1 MKQFAELFSG
11 LNRAYGLWDVK
22 HDRYN
27 WGYDITSKQY
37 EDHLAGK
44 ISLGIVPI
52 TDEQTCKFGAIDFDD
67 HHNKP
72 EDYKF
77 DYSTL
82 LKKIKFLKLP
92 LTVFKSKTGGAHGY
106 LFLDK
111 FYPAKDV
118 IHILKKMAYALGC
131 SRDIEIFPKQEK
143 LGSEDNGNFINLPY
157 HNGNTRVLI
166 DLEGNELTPE
176 EAMLYA
182 PNRLVNESDWS
193 KFKLLDHDKSTGRN
207 DRTFAATSF
216 FKKHYEDWKDKTF
229 EYNKIFNVPP
239 LEERELE
246 QTVIK
251 SNEKKD
257 YHDQDK
263 IETPPTE
270 LIGHDIKEYRMLD
283 IEKPNFILERLFKER
298 SINFLFGEKGKGKSM
313 FAIGLGY
320 AMSHGIPFLNYK
332 TPYANPVI
340 YVDGEMDPYDM
351 IEREA
356 PFLRTCGE
364 APTDYFHIINWYFQK
379 NQNIP
384 DIKEQ
389 IGQDL
394 ITNYCNKVKTLTGKA
409 PFLILDNLRSLSN
422 YVENDSDSWRPI
434 GKWLLKLRGLGYS
447 SLVLDHTGH
456 GSSHMR
462 GTSSKSDWANVCL
475 KIESEGA
482 KSKVMKVKL
491 SFDKARGLKP
501 DETDDFVAQYDDD
514 TLWILGQ
521 SEKKLDQQETFQK
534 ILVILNDWKAERL
547 KLYPKPKPS
556 ASEEEQDQ
564 WFKNCYPNGNKM
576 PTQDYIA
583 KKLECSVGKC
593 NGLMKKWW
601 IWYEKESANGGQ
613 GKSNY

>member
-1 MKQFAELFSG
+1 
-11 LNRAYGLWDVK
+11 
-22 HDRYN
+22 
-27 WGYDITSKQY
+27 
-37 EDHLAGK
+37 
-44 ISLGIVPI
+44 
-52 TDEQTCKFGAIDFDD
+52 
-67 HHNKP
+67 
-72 EDYKF
+72 
-77 DYSTL
+77 
-82 LKKIKFLKLP
+82 
-92 LTVFKSKTGGAHGY
+92 
-106 LFLDK
+106 
-111 FYPAKDV
+111 
-118 IHILKKMAYALGC
+118 
-131 SRDIEIFPKQEK
+131 
-143 LGSEDNGNFINLPY
+143 
-157 HNGNTRVLI
+157 
-166 DLEGNELTPE
+166 
-176 EAMLYA
+176 MLYA
-182 PNRLVNESDWS
+182 SNRVVNLDEL
-193 KFKLLDHDKSTGRN
+193 KVFKLLATKDFPAGRN
-207 DRTFAATSF
+207 NKLFSAKQFLT
-216 FKKHYEDWKDKTF
+216 KHYPDEVEESIHKL
-229 EYNKIFNVPP
+229 NKLFDDP
-239 LEERELE
+239 LTEKEVNA
-246 QTVIK
+246 TVLA
-251 SNEKKD
+251 EKAD
-257 YHDQDK
+257 NYFDQDK

-270 LIGHDIKEYRMLD
+270 LIGHDIQEYRMLD

-320 AMSHGIPFLNYK
+320 AMSHGISFLNYK

-340 YVDGEMDPYDM
+340 YLDGEMDPYDM

-364 APTDYFHIINWYFQK
+364 APKDYFHIINWYFQK

-384 DIKEQ
+384 DIKEP

-556 ASEEEQDQ
+556 ASEEERDQ

-613 GKSNY
+613 GKGNY